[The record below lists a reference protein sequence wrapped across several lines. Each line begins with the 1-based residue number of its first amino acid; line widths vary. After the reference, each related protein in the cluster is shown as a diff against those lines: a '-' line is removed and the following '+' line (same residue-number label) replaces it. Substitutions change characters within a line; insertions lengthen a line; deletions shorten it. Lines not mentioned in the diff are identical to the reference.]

1 VETAIRQYAN
11 PSQPAGSRVHQANL
25 LRVVNR
31 TKQKLRPDEPDDL
44 NFEVFQLFRKAEIIW
59 NRIDSYVYLNSPN
72 V

>member
-1 VETAIRQYAN
+1 METAIRQYAN

-59 NRIDSYVYLNSPN
+59 NKIDSYVYLNSPN